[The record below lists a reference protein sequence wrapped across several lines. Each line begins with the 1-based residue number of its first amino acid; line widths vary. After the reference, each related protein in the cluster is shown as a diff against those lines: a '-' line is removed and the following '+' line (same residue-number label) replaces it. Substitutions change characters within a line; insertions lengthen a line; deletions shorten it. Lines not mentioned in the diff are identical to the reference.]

1 MPLRVLLVQLP
12 IPPLGP
18 EPVRGNVPL
27 AAGYLKSFSQSVRRL
42 PTQIEILPP
51 EIADRAGDAALL
63 RAILKRQPHVVGFSC
78 YVWNAERSIGL
89 ARRLKEVRPETLVV
103 IGGPEA
109 TPDNHWLLHETVVD
123 TLVLG
128 EGEESFAD
136 LLAVLE
142 EDNRYLRNP
151 EAIPDIP
158 GVWNRHRASF
168 GGIRP
173 QMKNLDQVG
182 RVYLEGILD
191 PTWHNT
197 LFLETVR
204 GCIFQCAFCFYPKSF
219 DRLAFMSREV
229 VLANLLLAGQRNV
242 SEVFLLD
249 PTLNQRRDFTE
260 FLQVLAEGNPH
271 RQFTYSGELRA
282 EGIRAEHAR
291 LMRDA
296 GFVEVEL
303 GLQSLGRTAQDLMHR
318 RVNLPAFERGVKA
331 LMEAGIH
338 VRADLIIGLPGDTP
352 ETVRAGIEYLA
363 SAGLYSEPQVFRLS
377 VLPGTEFRRRSAE
390 LGLDYQPRP
399 PYHVLKTP
407 HLEAEEI
414 QQLMAE
420 AEAAFQTE
428 FDPWPIANAEI
439 SPEKLQAGGSVWR
452 IDLDRPPEVPSAE
465 SVQIA
470 HVLWITARNFAGRS
484 NEIVPWI
491 RAVLGQNPYSTLWIV
506 LDVSEAETFPTKD
519 DILHLVQCCFDF
531 PRGYWDWHLAL
542 HPRPG
547 KIGAKRLVIYSEK
560 PLRPGLRRWRSA
572 IGPVAD
578 VVERSAPCHSTG
590 AGHRDGPTIMRRS
603 RPGG

>member
-1 MPLRVLLVQLP
+1 MPLRVLLAQLP

-27 AAGYLKSFSQSVRRL
+27 AAGYLTCFSRSVRKL
-42 PTQIEILPP
+42 PTEIEILPP
-51 EIADRAGDAALL
+51 QIADCAGDAALL
-63 RAILKRQPHVVGFSC
+63 RAILERDPDVVGLSC
-78 YVWNAERSIGL
+78 YVWNAERSVAL
-89 ARRLKEVRPETLVV
+89 ARRLKEARSDLLVV

-109 TPDNHWLLHETVVD
+109 TLDNDWLLRETAVD
-123 TLVLG
+123 VLVLG
-128 EGEESFAD
+128 EGEESFAE

-142 EDNRYLRNP
+142 GEKRYLRKP
-151 EAIPDIP
+151 EAIPEIP
-158 GVWNRHRASF
+158 GVWNRHRGRF
-168 GGIRP
+168 GGVRP
-173 QMKNLDQVG
+173 QMKNLDEIG
-182 RVYLEGILD
+182 WVYLEGILD

-204 GCIFQCAFCFYPKSF
+204 GCIFQCSFCFYPKSF

-229 VLANLLLAGQRNV
+229 VLANLSLAGQRNV

-260 FLQVLAEGNPH
+260 FLQVLVEGNRR

-282 EGIRAEHAR
+282 EGIRPEHAR

-296 GFVEVEL
+296 GFIEVEL
-303 GLQSLGRTAQDLMHR
+303 GLQSLGRAAQELMHR
-318 RVNLPAFERGVKA
+318 RVNLRAFERGVKA
-331 LMEAGIH
+331 LMDAGIH

-363 SAGLYSEPQVFRLS
+363 STGLYSEPQVFRLS
-377 VLPGTEFRRRSAE
+377 VLPGTEFRRRSEE

-407 HLEAEEI
+407 QLEAEEI

-420 AEAAFQTE
+420 AEAAFHTE
-428 FDPWPIANAEI
+428 FDPWPITNAELT
-439 SPEKLQAGGSVWR
+439 SEKLEAGGSLWR
-452 IDLDRPPEVPSAE
+452 IDLDHPPQVPPAE

-470 HVLWITARNFAGRS
+470 HSLWISARKFAGRS
-484 NEIVPWI
+484 DEIVPWI
-491 RAVLGQNPYSTLWIV
+491 RTVLSQNPYSTLWIV
-506 LDVSEAETFPTKD
+506 LDVSESETFPTKE
-519 DILHLVQCCFDF
+519 DIFRLVDCCFDF

-547 KIGAKRLVIYSEK
+547 KIGAKRLVVYSEK
-560 PLRPGLRRWRSA
+560 PLRMSLREWRA
-572 IGPVAD
+572 DVGTVAD
-578 VVERSAPCHSTG
+578 VVERG
-590 AGHRDGPTIMRRS
+590 ADRAQPPETVKRA
-603 RPGG
+603 